1 MQKEDP
7 FHTGE
12 KLRKLSE
19 FHDYTQE
26 YVASE
31 IGIAPNTLS
40 DNERGKAFPS
50 RDALQSAAQL
60 FKVDVTVF
68 FSTER
73 LIFNL
78 QNNQQAN
85 GYVRDQHNVDKEL
98 IERFMAF
105 IRERDERVEGL
116 LARAIDRLG
125 KAKPRG

>member
-1 MQKEDP
+1 M
-7 FHTGE
+7 
-12 KLRKLSE
+12 
-19 FHDYTQE
+19 
-26 YVASE
+26 
-31 IGIAPNTLS
+31 
-40 DNERGKAFPS
+40 
-50 RDALQSAAQL
+50 
-60 FKVDVTVF
+60 TVF
-68 FSTER
+68 FSTDQ